1 MFSSYYRQK
10 LQQKYSRGPQAC
22 PVNNLIEL
30 TELLT
35 ELTAVADG
43 ADSSWQL
50 TELTTSQI
58 VQISL
63 QHAVR
68 LIVIVLGTEV
78 HHR

>member
-1 MFSSYYRQK
+1 MFSQSDVLKSCGKESWIVQVGPVFD
-10 LQQKYSRGPQAC
+10 RGPQAC

-63 QHAVR
+63 QHAV
-68 LIVIVLGTEV
+68 
-78 HHR
+78 